1 MRNPAFEMVTAQGV
15 LTGPILRLEGKELL
29 KRKGRSL
36 VLILVLLAV
45 LALVGC
51 GSPTTKVSADE
62 VVQNALAAQAGVN
75 SSHVQIDLD
84 ATVGGTSN
92 GSALNVT
99 LSGAATGDIDWANKR
114 MKSHVGVTVGYNGMP
129 ITITADMYALDNT
142 TYTQTTMLG
151 TTDNWT
157 KSSLPM
163 DFWFTQENSQFMDNL
178 LQSTEAASLP
188 NDKVGD
194 TDCYVLQLKPD
205 IAAIQQMLSQQSSE
219 LSEVPDISKLIQDP
233 SFKVWVAK
241 DTNVVTKIE
250 IVLSAHLT
258 PEALGQA
265 ASSDVL
271 DIGLTLTVQVTN
283 INTPVSVELPAAAQ
297 NAKEGSGLEL
307 PTGMFGF

>member
-1 MRNPAFEMVTAQGV
+1 MVTAQGV

>member
-1 MRNPAFEMVTAQGV
+1 
-15 LTGPILRLEGKELL
+15 
-29 KRKGRSL
+29 
-36 VLILVLLAV
+36 LLAV

-51 GSPTTKVSADE
+51 GSSTTKVSAEE
-62 VVQNALAAQAGVN
+62 VAQNALAAQAGVN

-84 ATVGGTSN
+84 ATVEGTSN
-92 GSALNVT
+92 GSAMNVT
-99 LSGAATGDIDWANKR
+99 LSGTATGDIDWANKR

-157 KSSLPM
+157 KGSLPM
-163 DFWFTQENSQFMDNL
+163 DFWFTQENSQFINSL
-178 LQSTEAASLP
+178 LHSTQVESLP
-188 NDKVGD
+188 HDKVGD

-205 IAAIQQMLSQQSSE
+205 IAAIQQMLSQQSSQ
-219 LSEVPDISKLIQDP
+219 LSGVPDISKLIQDP

-241 DTNVVTKIE
+241 DTSVIMKIE

-258 PEALGQA
+258 PEALGQP

-271 DIGLTLTVQVTN
+271 DISLTLTMQVTS
-283 INTPVSVELPAAAQ
+283 INTPVSIELPAAAQ
-297 NAKEGSGLEL
+297 NAKEGSGFEL
-307 PTGMFGF
+307 PTGMLGF